1 VNSAIFITPREIYLN
16 ELDRVGKKP
25 YLFEMDKLT
34 SLDVDWE
41 EDFKIAEAVYDR
53 FK

>member
-1 VNSAIFITPREIYLN
+1 M
-16 ELDRVGKKP
+16 DRVGDNP
-25 YLFEMDKLT
+25 YLFEMNKLN

-41 EDFKIAEAVYDR
+41 EDFKIAEAVYDK